1 MHVVPCSVLCTCAR
15 CQQLLCLVSLGAW
28 MQAGKAELI
37 KRASKQLDAWGP
49 LLLRFLK
56 TEDEQAGVP
65 AAHAPVPCLG
75 HGAPCSAR
83 LVAGLQR
90 GSSQPCCLDFLAL
103 SLSTSRVEASG
114 MVGAET
120 PGQAGGGAS
129 LTAKAG
135 AGGAGADPGGVLQWG
150 RLP

>member
-1 MHVVPCSVLCTCAR
+1 MQRAVHMCTLPTAAQR
-15 CQQLLCLVSLGAW
+15 LVNLGAW

-56 TEDEQAGVP
+56 TEDEQVGVP

-75 HGAPCSAR
+75 HGAPCFAR

-90 GSSQPCCLDFLAL
+90 GSSQPCCLEFLAL
-103 SLSTSRVEASG
+103 SLSTSRVKASG

-120 PGQAGGGAS
+120 PGQAGGGG
-129 LTAKAG
+129 LTHSQ
-135 AGGAGADPGGVLQWG
+135 GGCRWSWC
-150 RLP
+150 